1 MDSEELIRKI
11 CDEWHFAL
19 LGDLEQ
25 GVAWLNEKASDEFA
39 KKYPNL
45 IKFGEWLSDLEDE
58 NSLKE
63 S

>member
-1 MDSEELIRKI
+1 MDSEELIKKI
-11 CDEWHFAL
+11 CDEWHSAL
-19 LGDLEQ
+19 YGDLEQ

>member
-1 MDSEELIRKI
+1 MKMDSEELIKKI

-25 GVAWLNEKASDEFA
+25 GVAWMNEKASDEFA

-45 IKFGEWLSDLEDE
+45 INFGKWLNDLENE
-58 NSLKE
+58 IG
-63 S
+63 